1 MENLYAIGPVTGIE
15 GDNRPAFNQARRDL
29 KAAGYYV
36 QIPHDY
42 VLSGTPWPEAMAKSI
57 NVLTDADEDGGL
69 LFDGVALLPGWED
82 SKGACLEKQVA
93 EAIGLPVKTVG
104 DWLEV
109 ARHEQ
114 A

>member
-42 VLSGTPWPEAMAKSI
+42 VLSGTPWPEAMRKSI
-57 NVLTDADEDGGL
+57 HELTWGA
-69 LFDGVALLPGWED
+69 FDGVALLPGWED

-93 EAIGLPVKTVG
+93 EAIGLEAKTV
-104 DWLEV
+104 DEWVEV
-109 ARHEQ
+109 AS
-114 A
+114 

>member
-15 GDNRPAFNQARRDL
+15 NDNRPAFEAARHDL

-36 QIPHDY
+36 QLPHDY
-42 VLSGTPWPEAMAKSI
+42 IAVGTPWPEAMAKSI

-69 LFDGVALLPGWED
+69 LFDGVALLPGWES

-93 EAIGLPVKTVG
+93 EAIGLPVKTVDERVG
-104 DWLEV
+104 EANAD
-109 ARHEQ
+109 RS
-114 A
+114 